1 VATPRRRPKPDPKP
15 QPTDAPARGDAAR
28 GEPSRS
34 EPLRTE
40 PTPGGLIAP
49 GGKVDPG
56 AVWRAANVKGRGAD
70 ATPDEPPAEDHLYG
84 ADVDDEEIESLAEG
98 QAATLP
104 KVGEPTVVTFQ
115 PQRDLDKRLDKYLC
129 DRITFLSRSKLQAL
143 IDEGA
148 VTINGRKAK
157 ASSPVHANDVITVRV
172 PAPPSEDFEP
182 QDIPLDVL
190 FEDEHLIVLNK
201 PAGLIVHPARTHT
214 HGTMI
219 NALAF
224 HFRNRSATGGSL
236 STVGSQFARPG
247 VVHRLDRFTSG
258 CIAFAKSDTAHWQL
272 ARQFMDRTVNKR
284 YLALALGHVEPPM
297 DRIDDP
303 IGPHPS
309 RQRGYR
315 EKHVV
320 RHDHLGKPAL
330 TLYHTLARFGPS
342 PGAATEKAR
351 RAPRKAGGKDQLAP
365 PPPPPPPPLATLLEV
380 DLKTGRTHQIRVHF
394 SHRGYPLLGDDMYGG
409 PAVTL
414 RDRTS
419 FARQALHAGYLAFRH
434 PISGT
439 PMEFRAPPPA
449 DLAALLDTLRAGGVE
464 KPAEAPAGLLGGA
477 LSAWL
482 A

>member
-1 VATPRRRPKPDPKP
+1 VAKKPTKP
-15 QPTDAPARGDAAR
+15 PAA
-28 GEPSRS
+28 
-34 EPLRTE
+34 RTE
-40 PTPGGLIAP
+40 PEPGGLIAP

-56 AVWRAANVKGRGAD
+56 AIWRAANAAAPSSPAAHAD
-70 ATPDEPPAEDHLYG
+70 ATADDLEPLE
-84 ADVDDEEIESLAEG
+84 DDEEIEAALKLEEG
-98 QAATLP
+98 QSAALP
-104 KVGEPTVVTFQ
+104 KPGEPTLVTFT

-143 IDEGA
+143 IDAGD

-157 ASSPVHANDVITVRV
+157 SSSTVHAEDVITVRV

-190 FEDEHLIVLNK
+190 YEDEHLIVLNK
-201 PAGLIVHPARTHT
+201 QAGLIVHPARTHT

-224 HFRNRSATGGSL
+224 HFRNRSSTGGSL

-284 YLALALGHVEPPM
+284 YLAIALGHVEPAI

-342 PGAATEKAR
+342 PGAAISPAKPAGR
-351 RAPRKAGGKDQLAP
+351 RGSATL
-365 PPPPPPPPLATLLEV
+365 PPPPLATLLEV

-394 SHRGYPLLGDDMYGG
+394 SHRKYPLLGDDMYGG
-409 PAVTL
+409 PEVALDNGET
-414 RDRTS
+414 
-419 FARQALHAGYLAFRH
+419 FARQGLHAAYLAFRH
-434 PISGT
+434 PVTGQ
-439 PMEFRAPPPA
+439 PMEFRAPPPP
-449 DLAALLDTLRAGGVE
+449 DLGALIATLSRGGVE
-464 KPAEAPAGLLGGA
+464 RVEAVEGGPVSK
-477 LSAWL
+477 LDVGML
-482 A
+482 IKL